1 MNTFSVR
8 VLLLPLSLWIVS
20 TEAFSTVPPRLS
32 GATRLAASTQEDAAT
47 TTPTRPKV
55 QELGLLTF
63 DLDDT
68 LYPIAPVLDAANG
81 EFEGEKEMVA
91 LRDSHC
97 PVLCRRFSH

>member
-1 MNTFSVR
+1 MNTSCVR
-8 VLLLPLSLWIVS
+8 VLLLPLSLFLS
-20 TEAFSTVPPRLS
+20 TEAFTSTVPPRLS
-32 GATRLAASTQEDAAT
+32 VSTQLAASTQEDAAT

-81 EFEGEKEMVA
+81 ESTICEN
-91 LRDSHC
+91 
-97 PVLCRRFSH
+97 

>member
-1 MNTFSVR
+1 MMNTSCVR
-8 VLLLPLSLWIVS
+8 VLLLPLSLLLS
-20 TEAFSTVPPRLS
+20 TTDAFTTVPPRLTV
-32 GATRLAASTQEDAAT
+32 ATRLAASTQEDATT

-81 EFEGEKEMVA
+81 ESRREAGA
-91 LRDSHC
+91 LRWWT
-97 PVLCRRFSH
+97 